1 MSDERELTPAEA
13 AALVRVPTPD
23 HAKYARGVLGM
34 LTGSSRYP
42 GAAVLGVEAALR
54 TGVGMVRYLGPARAA
69 DLVLQRRPEAV
80 TAPGRVQAWV
90 IGSGMGL
97 LSAAADG
104 EIEEAPEPET
114 AERVRGALA
123 SGHPLIIDAGAIAPT
138 VLAAAR
144 GPVIITPHAGELA
157 RLSGV
162 DVAAVRADPGAAARA
177 AAARFGVAVLLKGH
191 TTRVVAPGG
200 PMLVARQAPTWLA
213 TAGAGDALAG
223 ILGALTATH
232 AAATLAGQ
240 PVDLPQLARLG
251 AAAAVL
257 HGLAAARASAGG
269 PLTVLDL
276 CAALPATVAALLDAA
291 DR

>member
-1 MSDERELTPAEA
+1 
-13 AALVRVPTPD
+13 
-23 HAKYARGVLGM
+23 M